1 MLYRGWGKLHS
12 IRTAIFLDKTDRCYT
27 ISNKEETIMVGTAL
41 FCHSDQ
47 ISSVQFSQQSVSQS
61 SVAVRLRTYV
71 QYGTASSLSVVGV
84 VATFAT
90 PLYIL
95 SLERERDSTY
105 QVRTTHFTY
114 LPLKGTYSTYTYLC
128 IICWRGSAS
137 CYISAHL
144 SSLFIIVDRL
154 HCPLHMTITYLIY

>member
-1 MLYRGWGKLHS
+1 MSEGVSPPVVYHSSWLEQLYS
-12 IRTAIFLDKTDRCYT
+12 VIQIR
-27 ISNKEETIMVGTAL
+27 
-41 FCHSDQ
+41 SDQ
-47 ISSVQFSQQSVSQS
+47 FSSVQSAVSQSVSQS

-95 SLERERDSTY
+95 SRERDSTY

-114 LPLKGTYSTYTYLC
+114 LPLKGTYSTYTYPVC